1 MLYTC
6 KYQFEN
12 ISLYLVATETHLI
25 NIQFTQP
32 QKALLQTTE
41 LLSMATIQLDE
52 YFQGKRTTFSLPFK
66 LTGTPFQL
74 AVWKELQNIPYG
86 KTTSYKEITQKINKP
101 KAYRAV
107 GMANNKNPLP
117 IIIPCHRVIGSDG
130 RLTGYAGGTARKL
143 ALLQLEGVDCKEQ
156 YQPRRDGDCK

>member
-52 YFQGKRTTFSLPFK
+52 YLQGKRTTFSLPFK

-86 KTTSYKEITQKINKP
+86 QTTSYKEIAQKINKP

-117 IIIPCHRVIGSDG
+117 IIIPCHRVIGSNG
-130 RLTGYAGGTARKL
+130 KLIGYAGGLKL
-143 ALLQLEGVDCKEQ
+143 KNYLLELEQ
-156 YQPRRDGDCK
+156 SHTNF

>member
-1 MLYTC
+1 MFYFC

-86 KTTSYKEITQKINKP
+86 KTTSYKEIAQKINKP

-117 IIIPCHRVIGSDG
+117 IIIPRHREIGSNG
-130 RLTGYAGGTARKL
+130 KLIGYAGGLKL
-143 ALLQLEGVDCKEQ
+143 KNYLLELEKSHTNF
-156 YQPRRDGDCK
+156 

>member
-1 MLYTC
+1 MVYFC

-86 KTTSYKEITQKINKP
+86 QTTSYKEIAQKINKP
-101 KAYRAV
+101 KACRAV

-117 IIIPCHRVIGSDG
+117 IIIPCHRVIGSNG
-130 RLTGYAGGTARKL
+130 KLIGYAGGLKL
-143 ALLQLEGVDCKEQ
+143 KNHLLELEKSHTNF
-156 YQPRRDGDCK
+156 

>member
-1 MLYTC
+1 MFYSC

-74 AVWKELQNIPYG
+74 VVWKELQNIPYG
-86 KTTSYKEITQKINKP
+86 QTTSYKEIAQKINKP
-101 KAYRAV
+101 KACRAV

-117 IIIPCHRVIGSDG
+117 IIIPCHRVIGSNG
-130 RLTGYAGGTARKL
+130 KLIGYADGLKL
-143 ALLQLEGVDCKEQ
+143 KNYLLELEKSHTNF
-156 YQPRRDGDCK
+156 

>member
-1 MLYTC
+1 MVYFC

-86 KTTSYKEITQKINKP
+86 QTTSYKEIAQKINKP
-101 KAYRAV
+101 KACRAV

-117 IIIPCHRVIGSDG
+117 IIIPCHRVIGSNG
-130 RLTGYAGGTARKL
+130 KLIGYAGGLKL
-143 ALLQLEGVDCKEQ
+143 KNYLLELEQ
-156 YQPRRDGDCK
+156 SHTNF

>member
-1 MLYTC
+1 MFYFC

-66 LTGTPFQL
+66 LTGMPFQL

-86 KTTSYKEITQKINKP
+86 KTTSYKEIAQKINKP

-117 IIIPCHRVIGSDG
+117 IIIPCHRVIGSNG
-130 RLTGYAGGTARKL
+130 KLIGYAGGLKL
-143 ALLQLEGVDCKEQ
+143 KNYLLELEKSHTNF
-156 YQPRRDGDCK
+156 

>member
-1 MLYTC
+1 MFYSC

-25 NIQFTQP
+25 NIQFMQP

-86 KTTSYKEITQKINKP
+86 QTTSYKEIAQKINKP
-101 KAYRAV
+101 KACRAV

-117 IIIPCHRVIGSDG
+117 IIIPCHRVIGSNG
-130 RLTGYAGGTARKL
+130 KLIGYAGGLNLKNY
-143 ALLQLEGVDCKEQ
+143 LLELEKSHTNF
-156 YQPRRDGDCK
+156 

>member
-1 MLYTC
+1 MFYSC

-52 YFQGKRTTFSLPFK
+52 YIQGKRTTFSLPFK

-86 KTTSYKEITQKINKP
+86 QTTSYKEIAQKINKP

-117 IIIPCHRVIGSDG
+117 IIIPCHRVIGSNG
-130 RLTGYAGGTARKL
+130 KLIGYAGGLKL
-143 ALLQLEGVDCKEQ
+143 KNYLLELEKSHTNF
-156 YQPRRDGDCK
+156 

>member
-86 KTTSYKEITQKINKP
+86 QTTSYKEIAQKINKP

-117 IIIPCHRVIGSDG
+117 IIIPCHRVIGSNG
-130 RLTGYAGGTARKL
+130 KLIGYAGGLKL
-143 ALLQLEGVDCKEQ
+143 KN
-156 YQPRRDGDCK
+156 

>member
-1 MLYTC
+1 MFYFC

-52 YFQGKRTTFSLPFK
+52 YFQGKRTVFSLPFK

-86 KTTSYKEITQKINKP
+86 QTTSYKEIAQKINKP

-117 IIIPCHRVIGSDG
+117 IIIPCHRVIGSNG
-130 RLTGYAGGTARKL
+130 KLIGYAGGLKL
-143 ALLQLEGVDCKEQ
+143 KNYLLKLEKSHTNF
-156 YQPRRDGDCK
+156 

>member
-1 MLYTC
+1 MFYFC

-86 KTTSYKEITQKINKP
+86 KTTSYKEIAQKINKP

-117 IIIPCHRVIGSDG
+117 IIIPCHRVIGSNG
-130 RLTGYAGGTARKL
+130 KLIGYAAGLKL
-143 ALLQLEGVDCKEQ
+143 KNYLLELEKSHTNF
-156 YQPRRDGDCK
+156 

>member
-1 MLYTC
+1 MFYFC

-86 KTTSYKEITQKINKP
+86 KTTSYKEIAQKINKP

-117 IIIPCHRVIGSDG
+117 VIIPCHRVIGSNG
-130 RLTGYAGGTARKL
+130 KLIGYAGGLKL
-143 ALLQLEGVDCKEQ
+143 KNYLLELEKSHTNF
-156 YQPRRDGDCK
+156 

>member
-86 KTTSYKEITQKINKP
+86 KTTSYKEIAQKINKP
-101 KAYRAV
+101 KACRAV

-117 IIIPCHRVIGSDG
+117 IIIPCHRVIGSNG
-130 RLTGYAGGTARKL
+130 KLIGYAGGLKL
-143 ALLQLEGVDCKEQ
+143 KNYLLELEKSHTNF
-156 YQPRRDGDCK
+156 

>member
-1 MLYTC
+1 MFYFC

-66 LTGTPFQL
+66 LIGTTFQL

-86 KTTSYKEITQKINKP
+86 QTTSYKEIAQKINKP
-101 KAYRAV
+101 KACRAV

-117 IIIPCHRVIGSDG
+117 IIIPCHRVIGSNG
-130 RLTGYAGGTARKL
+130 KLIGYAGGLKL
-143 ALLQLEGVDCKEQ
+143 KNYLLELEKSHTNF
-156 YQPRRDGDCK
+156 

>member
-1 MLYTC
+1 MVYSC

-41 LLSMATIQLDE
+41 LLSMTTIQLDE

-86 KTTSYKEITQKINKP
+86 QTTSYKEIAQKINKP
-101 KAYRAV
+101 KACRAV

-117 IIIPCHRVIGSDG
+117 IIIPCHRVIGSNG
-130 RLTGYAGGTARKL
+130 KLIGYAGGLKL
-143 ALLQLEGVDCKEQ
+143 KNYLLELEKSHTNF
-156 YQPRRDGDCK
+156 

>member
-1 MLYTC
+1 MFYSC

-86 KTTSYKEITQKINKP
+86 QTTSYKEIAQKINKP
-101 KAYRAV
+101 KACRAV

-117 IIIPCHRVIGSDG
+117 IIIPCHRVIGSNG
-130 RLTGYAGGTARKL
+130 KLIGYAGGLNLKNY
-143 ALLQLEGVDCKEQ
+143 LLELEKSHTNF
-156 YQPRRDGDCK
+156 

>member
-1 MLYTC
+1 MFYSC

-66 LTGTPFQL
+66 LTGAPFQL

-86 KTTSYKEITQKINKP
+86 QTTSYKEIAQKINKP
-101 KAYRAV
+101 KACRAV

-117 IIIPCHRVIGSDG
+117 IIIPCHRVIGSNG
-130 RLTGYAGGTARKL
+130 KLIGYAGGLKL
-143 ALLQLEGVDCKEQ
+143 KNYLLELEKSHTNF
-156 YQPRRDGDCK
+156 

>member
-1 MLYTC
+1 MVYFC
-6 KYQFEN
+6 KYKFEN

-52 YFQGKRTTFSLPFK
+52 YFQGKRTIFSLPFK

-86 KTTSYKEITQKINKP
+86 KTTSYKEIAQKINKP

-117 IIIPCHRVIGSDG
+117 IIIPCHRVIGSNG
-130 RLTGYAGGTARKL
+130 KLIGYAGGLNLKNY
-143 ALLQLEGVDCKEQ
+143 LLELEKSHTNF
-156 YQPRRDGDCK
+156 

>member
-1 MLYTC
+1 MFYSC

-12 ISLYLVATETHLI
+12 ISLYLIATETHLI

-74 AVWKELQNIPYG
+74 AVWKELQNISYG
-86 KTTSYKEITQKINKP
+86 QTTSYKEIAQKINKP

-117 IIIPCHRVIGSDG
+117 IIIPCHRVIGSNG
-130 RLTGYAGGTARKL
+130 KLIGYAGGLKL
-143 ALLQLEGVDCKEQ
+143 KNYLLELEKSHTNF
-156 YQPRRDGDCK
+156 

>member
-41 LLSMATIQLDE
+41 LLSMTTIQLDE

-86 KTTSYKEITQKINKP
+86 QTTSYKEIAQNINKP

-117 IIIPCHRVIGSDG
+117 IIIPCHRVIGSNG
-130 RLTGYAGGTARKL
+130 KLIGYAGGLKL
-143 ALLQLEGVDCKEQ
+143 KNYLLELEKSHTNF
-156 YQPRRDGDCK
+156 

>member
-86 KTTSYKEITQKINKP
+86 QTTSYKEIAQKINKP

-117 IIIPCHRVIGSDG
+117 IIIPCHRVIGSNG
-130 RLTGYAGGTARKL
+130 KLIGYAGGLKL
-143 ALLQLEGVDCKEQ
+143 KNHILIFNIKLQI
-156 YQPRRDGDCK
+156 

>member
-1 MLYTC
+1 MFYFC

-52 YFQGKRTTFSLPFK
+52 YFQGKRTVFSLPFK
-66 LTGTPFQL
+66 LIGTTFQL

-86 KTTSYKEITQKINKP
+86 QTISYKEIAQKINKP

-117 IIIPCHRVIGSDG
+117 IIIPCHRVIGSNG
-130 RLTGYAGGTARKL
+130 KLIGYAGGLKL
-143 ALLQLEGVDCKEQ
+143 KNYLLELEQ
-156 YQPRRDGDCK
+156 SHTNF

>member
-41 LLSMATIQLDE
+41 PLSMATIQLDE

-86 KTTSYKEITQKINKP
+86 KTTSYKEIAQKINKP

-107 GMANNKNPLP
+107 GMSNNKNPLP
-117 IIIPCHRVIGSDG
+117 IIIPCHRVIGSNG
-130 RLTGYAGGTARKL
+130 KLIGYAGGLKL
-143 ALLQLEGVDCKEQ
+143 KNYLLELEKSHTNF
-156 YQPRRDGDCK
+156 

>member
-1 MLYTC
+1 MVYFC

-66 LTGTPFQL
+66 LTGTLFQL

-86 KTTSYKEITQKINKP
+86 QTTSYKEIAQKINKP

-117 IIIPCHRVIGSDG
+117 IIIPCHRVIGSNG
-130 RLTGYAGGTARKL
+130 KLIGYAGGLKL
-143 ALLQLEGVDCKEQ
+143 KNYLLELEKSHTNF
-156 YQPRRDGDCK
+156 

>member
-1 MLYTC
+1 MFYSC

-12 ISLYLVATETHLI
+12 ISLYLIATETHLI

-86 KTTSYKEITQKINKP
+86 QTTIYKEIAQKINKP

-117 IIIPCHRVIGSDG
+117 IIIPCHRVIGSNG
-130 RLTGYAGGTARKL
+130 KLIGYAGGLKL
-143 ALLQLEGVDCKEQ
+143 KNYLLELEKSHTNF
-156 YQPRRDGDCK
+156 

>member
-74 AVWKELQNIPYG
+74 AIWKELQNIPYG
-86 KTTSYKEITQKINKP
+86 QTTSYKEIAQKINKP

-117 IIIPCHRVIGSDG
+117 IIIPCHRVIGSNG
-130 RLTGYAGGTARKL
+130 KLIGYAGGLKL
-143 ALLQLEGVDCKEQ
+143 KNYLLELEKSHTNF
-156 YQPRRDGDCK
+156 

>member
-52 YFQGKRTTFSLPFK
+52 YFHGKRTTFSLPFK

-86 KTTSYKEITQKINKP
+86 QTTSYKEIAQKINKP

-117 IIIPCHRVIGSDG
+117 IIIPCHRVIGSNG
-130 RLTGYAGGTARKL
+130 KLIGYAGGLKL
-143 ALLQLEGVDCKEQ
+143 KNYLLELEKSHTNF
-156 YQPRRDGDCK
+156 

>member
-41 LLSMATIQLDE
+41 LLSIATIQLDE

-86 KTTSYKEITQKINKP
+86 QTTSYKEIAQKINKP

-117 IIIPCHRVIGSDG
+117 IIIPCHRVIGSNG
-130 RLTGYAGGTARKL
+130 KLIGYAGGLKL
-143 ALLQLEGVDCKEQ
+143 KNYLLELEKSHTNF
-156 YQPRRDGDCK
+156 

>member
-66 LTGTPFQL
+66 LIGTPFQL

-86 KTTSYKEITQKINKP
+86 KTTSYKEIAQKINKP

-117 IIIPCHRVIGSDG
+117 IIIPCHRVIGSNG
-130 RLTGYAGGTARKL
+130 KLIGYAGGLNLKNY
-143 ALLQLEGVDCKEQ
+143 LLELEKSHTNF
-156 YQPRRDGDCK
+156 

>member
-1 MLYTC
+1 MFYSC

-12 ISLYLVATETHLI
+12 ISLYLVATETYLI

-86 KTTSYKEITQKINKP
+86 QTTSYKEIAQKINKP

-117 IIIPCHRVIGSDG
+117 IIIPCHRVIGSNG
-130 RLTGYAGGTARKL
+130 KLIGYAGGLKL
-143 ALLQLEGVDCKEQ
+143 KNYLLELEKSHTNF
-156 YQPRRDGDCK
+156 

>member
-1 MLYTC
+1 MFYSC

-86 KTTSYKEITQKINKP
+86 QTTSYKEITQKINKP

-117 IIIPCHRVIGSDG
+117 IIIPCHRVIGSNG
-130 RLTGYAGGTARKL
+130 KLIGYAGGLKL
-143 ALLQLEGVDCKEQ
+143 KNYLLELEKSHTNF
-156 YQPRRDGDCK
+156 

>member
-1 MLYTC
+1 MVYFC
-6 KYQFEN
+6 KYKFEN

-52 YFQGKRTTFSLPFK
+52 YFQGKRTVFSLPFK

-86 KTTSYKEITQKINKP
+86 QTTSYKEIAQKINKP

-117 IIIPCHRVIGSDG
+117 IIIPCHRVIGSNG
-130 RLTGYAGGTARKL
+130 KLIGYAGGLKL
-143 ALLQLEGVDCKEQ
+143 KNYLLKLEKSHTNF
-156 YQPRRDGDCK
+156 

>member
-1 MLYTC
+1 MFYFC

-52 YFQGKRTTFSLPFK
+52 YFQGKRTVFSLPFK

-86 KTTSYKEITQKINKP
+86 KTTSYKEIAQKINKP

-117 IIIPCHRVIGSDG
+117 IIIPCHRVISSNGK
-130 RLTGYAGGTARKL
+130 LIGYAGGLKL
-143 ALLQLEGVDCKEQ
+143 KNYLLELEQ
-156 YQPRRDGDCK
+156 SHTNF

>member
-86 KTTSYKEITQKINKP
+86 QTTSYKEIAQKINKL
-101 KAYRAV
+101 KACRAV

-117 IIIPCHRVIGSDG
+117 IIIPCHRVIGSNG
-130 RLTGYAGGTARKL
+130 KLIGYAGGLKL
-143 ALLQLEGVDCKEQ
+143 KNYLLELEKSHTNF
-156 YQPRRDGDCK
+156 

>member
-1 MLYTC
+1 MFYSC

-86 KTTSYKEITQKINKP
+86 KTTSYKEIAQKINKP
-101 KAYRAV
+101 KACRAV

-117 IIIPCHRVIGSDG
+117 IIIPCHRVIGSNG
-130 RLTGYAGGTARKL
+130 KLIGYAGGLKL
-143 ALLQLEGVDCKEQ
+143 KNYLLELEQ
-156 YQPRRDGDCK
+156 SHTNF

>member
-1 MLYTC
+1 MFYSC

-66 LTGTPFQL
+66 LIGTPFQL

-86 KTTSYKEITQKINKP
+86 QTTSYKEIAQKINKP
-101 KAYRAV
+101 KACRAV

-117 IIIPCHRVIGSDG
+117 IIIPCHRVIGSNG
-130 RLTGYAGGTARKL
+130 KLIGYAGGLNLKNY
-143 ALLQLEGVDCKEQ
+143 LLELEKSHTNF
-156 YQPRRDGDCK
+156 

>member
-1 MLYTC
+1 MFYSC

-52 YFQGKRTTFSLPFK
+52 YFQGKRTVFSLPFK

-74 AVWKELQNIPYG
+74 AVWKKLQNIPYG
-86 KTTSYKEITQKINKP
+86 QTTSYKEIAQKINKP

-117 IIIPCHRVIGSDG
+117 IIIPCHRVIGSNG
-130 RLTGYAGGTARKL
+130 KLIGYAGGLKL
-143 ALLQLEGVDCKEQ
+143 KNYLLELEKSHTNF
-156 YQPRRDGDCK
+156 

>member
-41 LLSMATIQLDE
+41 LLSMATIQLEE

-86 KTTSYKEITQKINKP
+86 KTTSYKEIAQKINKP

-117 IIIPCHRVIGSDG
+117 IIIPCHRVIGSNG
-130 RLTGYAGGTARKL
+130 KLIGYAGGLKL
-143 ALLQLEGVDCKEQ
+143 KNYLLELEKSHTNF
-156 YQPRRDGDCK
+156 

>member
-1 MLYTC
+1 MFYSC

-86 KTTSYKEITQKINKP
+86 QTTSSKEIAQKINKP
-101 KAYRAV
+101 KACRAV

-117 IIIPCHRVIGSDG
+117 IIIPCHRVIGSNG
-130 RLTGYAGGTARKL
+130 KLIGYAGGLKL
-143 ALLQLEGVDCKEQ
+143 KNYLLELEKSHTNF
-156 YQPRRDGDCK
+156 